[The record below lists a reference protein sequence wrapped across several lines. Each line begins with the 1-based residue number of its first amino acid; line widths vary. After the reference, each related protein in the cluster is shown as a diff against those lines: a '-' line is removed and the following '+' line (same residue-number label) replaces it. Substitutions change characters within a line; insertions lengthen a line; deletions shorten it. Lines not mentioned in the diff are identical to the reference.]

1 MNVDIKHPV
10 QSLDKSHSN
19 SNQDHLYRC
28 NSPEVTYP
36 YPLYKD
42 PAMEKLKLAHMKQNQ
57 VISTKYHLNCQKINP
72 NGEGVDLARTS
83 FRRLFLHEK
92 GVWKS

>member
-1 MNVDIKHPV
+1 MSVDIKNTV
-10 QSLDKSHSN
+10 QSLDKSQ
-19 SNQDHLYRC
+19 SNQEYFFRC

-57 VISTKYHLNCQKINP
+57 VIST
-72 NGEGVDLARTS
+72 
-83 FRRLFLHEK
+83 
-92 GVWKS
+92 

>member
-10 QSLDKSHSN
+10 QSLDKSYSN

-72 NGEGVDLARTS
+72 NGEEGW
-83 FRRLFLHEK
+83 FRPHFFQAANFHEK